1 MNFEQKFDYI
11 VIGAGSAGCVLA
23 NRLSK
28 DSNVSVLLLEAGA
41 PDTNAEIHKTDI
53 QSMTSLWGSK
63 LDWGYST
70 EPELY
75 LNKRQVAIAQ
85 GKVLGGSSSLNAMMY
100 VRGNRRDFDLWNQLG
115 NEGWS
120 YEEVLPY
127 FKKSED
133 YEGGA
138 SEFHGVGGPLSV
150 INYANPAPVSQ
161 AFVNAA
167 MELGYQG
174 NNWDFNGERQEDGA
188 GFYQSTRTRNNQR
201 CSTAVAFLNPILER
215 SNFTVQTKALVTRLL
230 ISKGRVVGV
239 EYTQDGT
246 LHQVKAESEVI
257 VSCGSFDSPRLL
269 MLSGI
274 GEANHLKSL
283 DIPVAVDLPGV
294 GLNLQDHLLLGVGY
308 KCKQEQPA
316 PNLLAEAGLFT
327 RSHSGL
333 ENASPDLQFFFG
345 PVQFLEPEYL
355 YDGPGFTFA
364 PILISPQSRGRVSL
378 RSNNPQDLAIVRT
391 NYLEKEADVQVLIRG
406 IQLSRELVHT
416 HAFDE
421 FRGEELAPG
430 ADVTSESGLS
440 EYIRKVAST
449 VWHPVGTCKMGRDQ
463 NAVVDPQLKVHGI
476 EGLRV
481 ADASIMPTITS
492 GNTNAAT
499 IMIGEKAADMIIASR

>member
-1 MNFEQKFDYI
+1 MKFEQTFDYI
-11 VIGAGSAGCVLA
+11 VVGAGSAGCTIA
-23 NRLSK
+23 NRLSE
-28 DSNVSVLLLEAGA
+28 DPNVSVLLLEVGA
-41 PDTNAEIHKTDI
+41 ADTNPAIHKTDI
-53 QSMTSLWGSK
+53 QSMTSLWGSE

-70 EPELY
+70 EQEHY
-75 LNKRQVAIAQ
+75 LNKRQIAIAQ

-100 VRGNRRDFDLWNQLG
+100 IRGNRRDYDSWSRLG

-138 SEFHGVGGPLSV
+138 SEFHGVGGPLS
-150 INYANPAPVSQ
+150 IIDYRNPAPVSQ

-167 MELGYQG
+167 MELGYKG
-174 NNWDFNGERQEDGA
+174 NNWDFNGNQQEDGA
-188 GFYQSTRTRNNQR
+188 GFYQSTRTNNNQR

-230 ISKGRVVGV
+230 ISKNQVVGV
-239 EYTQDGT
+239 EYSQDGT

-274 GEANHLKSL
+274 GDANHLKSL
-283 DIPVAVDLPGV
+283 NIPVALDLPGV

-308 KCKQEQPA
+308 KCKQEQPS

-327 RSHSGL
+327 RSGNNL
-333 ENASPDLQFFFG
+333 DDSPDLQFFFG

-355 YDGPGFTFA
+355 WDGPGFTFA
-364 PILISPQSRGRVSL
+364 PILIGPQSRGTVTL
-378 RSNNPQDLAIVRT
+378 RSNNPEDLAIIHT
-391 NYLEKEADVQVLIRG
+391 NYLEKDADIKVLVKG

-416 HAFDE
+416 HAFDD

-430 ADVTSESGLS
+430 ADITNESGLR

-449 VWHPVGTCKMGRDQ
+449 VWHPVGTCKMGRDR

-476 EGLRV
+476 AGLRV
-481 ADASIMPTITS
+481 ADASIMPTITR